1 MKKRKINLPKVEIDC
16 AFERKDICMLC
27 HTVYTMTAIS
37 VRVPDEIKKKMKKLS
52 HINWSEELREVILK
66 IINKEENKNIAKA
79 LLANEEL
86 RKDAPSNWDST
97 ELIRY
102 WRDDRYGNSCD

>member
-1 MKKRKINLPKVEIDC
+1 
-16 AFERKDICMLC
+16 
-27 HTVYTMTAIS
+27 MTSIS

-52 HINWSEELREVILK
+52 HINWSEELRETILK
-66 IINKEENKNIAKA
+66 IIYQEENKNIAKA

-86 RKDAPSNWDST
+86 RKDAPSKWDST

-102 WRDDRYGNSCD
+102 WRDNRYGYSSD